1 MLKII
6 LKNCGK
12 NYHRTW
18 LFRNVNFEFE
28 IFPGNS
34 LAVLGDNGSGKS
46 TFTLLLTRQIEPTE
60 GTIDWQGINSKE
72 VHNYYALSSP
82 SMELPEELTLEEWFE
97 FQSEIKPFYKD
108 VNLNQ
113 IIELCQFSP
122 KVKSKSIM
130 NFSSGMK
137 QRVKLCH
144 SFLTDS
150 PLCILDEPLSNLDQ
164 KGIEL
169 YERLIAEYKSSK
181 CIIVASNRV
190 DEYQFCEHQVH
201 IKDAQLTILK

>member
-1 MLKII
+1 MKIVLKD
-6 LKNCGK
+6 CGK

-28 IFPGNS
+28 VLPGNS

-46 TFTLLLTRQIEPTE
+46 TLTLLLTRQIEPTE
-60 GTIDWQGINSKE
+60 GIIEWTGTNPKD
-72 VHNYYALSSP
+72 VHNLYSLSSP
-82 SMELPEELTLEEWFE
+82 SMELPEELTLEEWFD
-97 FQSEIKPFYKD
+97 FQSNIKPFYSE
-108 VNLNQ
+108 VNLDY
-113 IIELCQFSP
+113 IIDLCQFSP
-122 KVKSKSIM
+122 KVKKKSIL

-144 SFLTDS
+144 SFLNYA

-169 YERLIAEYKSSK
+169 YAHLISKYESKK
-181 CIIVASNRV
+181 CIVVASNRL
-190 DEYQFCEHQVH
+190 DEYKFCKHQVL
-201 IKDAQLTILK
+201 IKDAQLSVLK

>member
-1 MLKII
+1 MKII

-28 IFPGNS
+28 VSPGKS

-46 TFTLLLTRQIEPTE
+46 TLTLLLTQQIQPTE
-60 GTIDWQGINSKE
+60 GSIEWEGVESNQLNKLYS
-72 VHNYYALSSP
+72 LSSP
-82 SMELPEELTLEEWFE
+82 SMELPEELTLEEWFD
-97 FQSEIKPFYKD
+97 FANNIKPFYQAVDLKR
-108 VNLNQ
+108 
-113 IIELCQFSP
+113 IIELCQFSS
-122 KVKSKSIM
+122 KVRNKSIM

-144 SFLTDS
+144 SFLSDT

-164 KGIEL
+164 KGIDL
-169 YERLIAEYKSSK
+169 YHHLIAEYQSIK
-181 CIIVASNRV
+181 CLVVASNRQ
-190 DEYQFCEHQVH
+190 DEYQFCKNQVM
-201 IKDAQLTILK
+201 IKDGQLSVLK

>member
-1 MLKII
+1 MKIVLKD
-6 LKNCGK
+6 CGK

-28 IFPGNS
+28 VLPGNS

-46 TFTLLLTRQIEPTE
+46 TLTLLLTRQIEPTE
-60 GTIDWQGINSKE
+60 GIIEWTGTNPKD
-72 VHNYYALSSP
+72 VHNLYSLSSP
-82 SMELPEELTLEEWFE
+82 SMELPEELTLEEWFDFE
-97 FQSEIKPFYKD
+97 SNIKPFYSE
-108 VNLNQ
+108 VNLDY
-113 IIELCQFSP
+113 IIDLCQFSP
-122 KVKSKSIM
+122 KDRKKSIL

-144 SFLTDS
+144 SFLNYA

-169 YERLIAEYKSSK
+169 YAHLISKYESKK
-181 CIIVASNRV
+181 CIVVASNRL
-190 DEYQFCEHQVH
+190 DEYKFCKHQVL
-201 IKDAQLTILK
+201 IKDAQLSVLK

>member
-1 MLKII
+1 MKIVLKD
-6 LKNCGK
+6 CGK

-18 LFRNVNFEFE
+18 LFRNVNFEFD

-60 GTIDWQGINSKE
+60 GTIEWTGTNSKD
-72 VHNYYALSSP
+72 VHNLYSLSSP
-82 SMELPEELTLEEWFE
+82 SMELPEELTLEEWFDFE
-97 FQSEIKPFYKD
+97 SHIKPFYPE
-108 VNLNQ
+108 VNLDY
-113 IIELCQFSP
+113 IIDLCQFSP
-122 KVKSKSIM
+122 KVRKKSIL

-144 SFLTDS
+144 SFLTDA

-169 YERLIAEYKSSK
+169 YENLIAKFQSNK
-181 CIIVASNRV
+181 CIVVASNRI
-190 DEYQFCEHQVH
+190 DEYQFCKHQVL
-201 IKDAQLTILK
+201 IKDAQLSVLK